1 MVEHKI
7 THKTAATIVMVTR
20 TS

>member
-7 THKTAATIVMVTR
+7 THKTAATCMMVTR